1 MLLLRCQRMLFSAYR
16 ADQYSDPE
24 GYMASLGM
32 VLEQYPDDV
41 VIYITDPRTGIQRR
55 CKWPPAISEIV
66 EACDQH
72 NQYLNRIEGFKNWCK
87 KPKPIEGPNSEERPT
102 LEQLHAKYGKD
113 WGMKTFDKPPKSP
126 KPAPTWDEI
135 IAMYQAEPSRLA
147 SLVKIDDLPEAAT
160 EQETQ

>member
-1 MLLLRCQRMLFSAYR
+1 MLISAYR

-41 VIYITDPRTGIQRR
+41 VVYITDPRTGIQRR
-55 CKWPPAISEIV
+55 RKWPPAISEIV

-72 NQYLNRIEGFKNWCK
+72 HQYLNRIDHFKNWGK
-87 KPKPIEGPNSEERPT
+87 KPAQIEQPNNEERPT

-113 WGMKTFDKPPKSP
+113 WGLKTLDEPPKSA
-126 KPAPTWDEI
+126 KPAPAWDEI
-135 IAMYQAEPSRLA
+135 IALYQAQPSRLEA
-147 SLVKIDDLPEAAT
+147 LVKTGDNQGNSDEPKTA
-160 EQETQ
+160 